1 MKTFTADV
9 PSKCFYIIVFSKRT
23 DQSVPEQFY
32 LLIYLIISGSIIQN
46 PEFPQ
51 LLLIYSNSIH
61 RPR

>member
-1 MKTFTADV
+1 MKTFAADV
-9 PSKCFYIIVFSKRT
+9 PSECFYIIIFSKRT
-23 DQSVPEQFY
+23 GQSVSEQFY
-32 LLIYLIISGSIIQN
+32 LPISGSIIQN